1 MQLVD
6 HPFVKFD
13 QLKLIYNFTYPL
25 FRTISNEFYDYLDF
39 NKLAH
44 SKQIPQAHTISLL
57 FAYSLL

>member
-13 QLKLIYNFTYPL
+13 QLKTIYNFTYPL

-44 SKQIPQAHTISLL
+44 SKKIP
-57 FAYSLL
+57 